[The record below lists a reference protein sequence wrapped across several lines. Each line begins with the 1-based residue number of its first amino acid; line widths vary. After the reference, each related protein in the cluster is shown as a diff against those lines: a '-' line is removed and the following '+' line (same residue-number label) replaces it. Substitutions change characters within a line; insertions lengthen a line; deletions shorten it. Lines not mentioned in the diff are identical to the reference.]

1 VGINDFGDITM
12 SKIPSELKY
21 TESHEWARLEEE
33 SNGIV
38 TVGITDHAQGL
49 LGDVVYIELPEIDS
63 EIQIDDE
70 IGVIESVKAASD
82 IFSPVSGTVVEINE
96 ALSLSPQLVNSDP
109 YGAGWLFRVEIDDE
123 DELKE
128 LLDSKAYEKQVAAE
142 EH

>member
-1 VGINDFGDITM
+1 M
-12 SKIPSELKY
+12 SKIPNELRY

-128 LLDSKAYEKQVAAE
+128 LLDSKEYEKQVASE

>member
-1 VGINDFGDITM
+1 M